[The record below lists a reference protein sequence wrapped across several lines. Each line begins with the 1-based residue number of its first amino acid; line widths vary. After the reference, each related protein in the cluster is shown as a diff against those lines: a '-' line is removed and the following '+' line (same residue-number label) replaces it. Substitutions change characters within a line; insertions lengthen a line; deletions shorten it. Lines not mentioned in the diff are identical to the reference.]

1 MRRKKNDRDGEVR
14 KGDKLI
20 QDGDLVIVYETYK
33 QMKAVTV
40 TKNGE
45 FQNRYGLFMHND
57 WIGKPFGCK
66 VTGKKGGF
74 VHLLA
79 PSPQLWTL
87 VLTHRTQ
94 ILYIMDISFV
104 LAYLEVR
111 PGCVV
116 MESGTGSGSL
126 TTALARATA
135 PTGHVYSFDFHEQ
148 RAEAARKDFERTGL
162 SSFVTVTVRDIQ
174 GEGFPEEFA
183 NEVDAVFLDLPQP
196 WLAIPSVA
204 KSLRADSPV
213 CSFSPCMEQVQR
225 TCEALTTKEFRDLRT
240 FEVLLRTYEVHEECL
255 GTDLGLDDS
264 VNNDNDSESAVR
276 SPRSSPPHKRLCS
289 VESKVIDS
297 EEDQT
302 QVSSKD
308 NLMEK
313 GPKKGRSRGEQL
325 PSSLYPIVARPEAEA
340 KGHTGYLTFAR
351 RAV

>member
-1 MRRKKNDRDGEVR
+1 MLPLHDGEVR
-14 KGDKLI
+14 RGDRLI
-20 QDGDLVIVYETYK
+20 QDGDLVIVYESYK

-116 MESGTGSGSL
+116 IESGTGSGSL
-126 TTALARATA
+126 TTALARAAA
-135 PTGHVYSFDFHEQ
+135 PTGHVYTFDFHEQ

-162 SSFVTVTVRDIQ
+162 SSFVTVSVRDIQ

-183 NEVDAVFLDLPQP
+183 SEVDAVFLDLPQP

-204 KSLRADSPV
+204 KSLKADSPV

-225 TCEALTTKEFRDLRT
+225 TCEALTTTQFRDLRT
-240 FEVLLRTYEVHEECL
+240 FEVLLRSYEVHEECF
-255 GTDLGLDDS
+255 GTDLGLDS
-264 VNNDNDSESAVR
+264 SNNESESAIL
-276 SPRSSPPHKRLCS
+276 SESSPPHKRLCS
-289 VESKVIDS
+289 GNAEVIDS
-297 EEDQT
+297 GEDRSQL
-302 QVSSKD
+302 SAKD
-308 NLMEK
+308 NLIAK
-313 GPKKGRSRGEQL
+313 GSKKSRRRGEQL
-325 PSSLYPIVARPEAEA
+325 PGYVVARPEAEA

>member
-1 MRRKKNDRDGEVR
+1 MIWPLLEDTIR

-20 QDGDLVIVYETYK
+20 QDGDLLIVYESHK

-40 TKNGE
+40 SKGGE
-45 FQNRYGLFMHND
+45 FQNRYGLFAHND
-57 WIGKPFGCK
+57 WIGKPFGSK

-126 TTALARATA
+126 TTALARAAA
-135 PTGHVYSFDFHEQ
+135 PTGHIYSFDFHEQ
-148 RAEAARKDFERTGL
+148 RAEAARKDFERIGL
-162 SSFVTVTVRDIQ
+162 SNFITVTVRDTQ

-196 WLAIPSVA
+196 WLVIPSVA

-225 TCEALTTKEFRDLRT
+225 TCEALTTTEFRDLRT
-240 FEVLLRTYEVHEECL
+240 FEVLVRTYETHEEYF
-255 GTDLGLDDS
+255 GTDIGLDI
-264 VNNDNDSESAVR
+264 VNNEIEDATLHT
-276 SPRSSPPHKRLCS
+276 PGSSPPHKRLCPTEMKTTS
-289 VESKVIDS
+289 AEEKTTSNKS
-297 EEDQT
+297 E
-302 QVSSKD
+302 VSGKD
-308 NLMEK
+308 NWMKK
-313 GPKKGRSRGEQL
+313 GPKKGRGRGEQ
-325 PSSLYPIVARPEAEA
+325 PQGSKCSIVARPEAEA

>member
-1 MRRKKNDRDGEVR
+1 MLPLQDGEVR
-14 KGDKLI
+14 KGDRLI
-20 QDGDLVIVYETYK
+20 QDGDLVIVYETYR

-74 VHLLA
+74 VHLLG

-126 TTALARATA
+126 TTALARAAA
-135 PTGHVYSFDFHEQ
+135 PTGHVYTFDFHEQ

-204 KSLRADSPV
+204 KSLKADSPV
-213 CSFSPCMEQVQR
+213 CSFSPCMEQVRR
-225 TCEALTTKEFRDLRT
+225 TCEALSTTDFRDLRT
-240 FEVLLRTYEVHEECL
+240 FEVLLRAYEVHEEYF
-255 GTDLGLDDS
+255 GTDLGFDS
-264 VNNDNDSESAVR
+264 SNNDSESAVLSE
-276 SPRSSPPHKRLCS
+276 SPPPHKRLCS
-289 VESKVIDS
+289 GDSKVIDS
-297 EEDQT
+297 GKSQL
-302 QVSSKD
+302 SAKD

-313 GPKKGRSRGEQL
+313 GPKKGRRRGEQL
-325 PSSLYPIVARPEAEA
+325 PGCVVARPEAEA